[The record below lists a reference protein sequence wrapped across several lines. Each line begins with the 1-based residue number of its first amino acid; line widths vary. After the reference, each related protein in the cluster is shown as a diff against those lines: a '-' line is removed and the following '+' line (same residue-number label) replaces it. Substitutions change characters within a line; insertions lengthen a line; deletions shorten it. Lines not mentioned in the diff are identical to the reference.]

1 MAWKH
6 LVETHKVKGLHPSS
20 GAVTLKETNLLL
32 SEYLDKKASEG
43 WELVAAAPIECLQIF
58 LTFRR
63 QG

>member
-6 LVETHKVKGLHPSS
+6 LVETHKVKGLHPNS
-20 GAVTLKETNLLL
+20 GPVTLKETNQPL
-32 SEYLDKKASEG
+32 SDYLDKKATDG
-43 WELVAAAPIECLQIF
+43 WELVAASPIECLQIF

>member
-6 LVETHKVKGLHPSS
+6 LIETHKVKGLHPNS
-20 GAVTLKETNLLL
+20 GPVTLKETNVVL
-32 SEYLDKKASEG
+32 SDYLDQKASEG
-43 WELVAAAPIECLQIF
+43 WEVVSVGSIECLQVV